1 MNAGRLTMDNNAI
14 NPFSENGEFD
24 AFSAGIEPGG
34 LRNTTQIKV
43 LITFI
48 AGRLKEAITSDML
61 LEALQMHGLANYFEA
76 TQALDE
82 LLENGSLIESE
93 GRLHI
98 TPKGTLAVAELS
110 DDVPRTVKETAL
122 ADAINLQLMEKREG
136 ENTVEIEPCSNG
148 FNVTF
153 KVTHKGNDLM
163 SLTVYAADLEQAQLI
178 KHNFLKEPSR
188 VYSTVITSL
197 FI

>member
-1 MNAGRLTMDNNAI
+1 MNAGRQKMDNEFLGLSND
-14 NPFSENGEFD
+14 NEFD
-24 AFSAGIEPGG
+24 AFSAGVEPGG

-48 AGRLKEAITSDML
+48 VGRLKEPISSDMM
-61 LEALQMHGLANYFEA
+61 LETLQVHGLANYFEA

-82 LLENGSLIESE
+82 LLANGNLTDTE
-93 GRLHI
+93 GKLQI
-98 TPKGTLAVAELS
+98 TPKGRLSVAELS
-110 DDVPRTVKETAL
+110 DDIPRSVKETAL

-136 ENTVEIEPCSNG
+136 ENSVEIEPTKNG

-153 KVTHKGNDLM
+153 KVTHKSNVLM

>member
-1 MNAGRLTMDNNAI
+1 MDNNI
-14 NPFSENGEFD
+14 NAFSENGEFD
-24 AFSAGIEPGG
+24 AFSAGVEPGG

-48 AGRLKEAITSDML
+48 VNRMKEAVSGEMM
-61 LEALQMHGLANYFEA
+61 LEALQVHGLANYFEA

-82 LLENGSLIESE
+82 LLANGSLSESE
-93 GRLHI
+93 GKLYI
-98 TPKGTLAVAELS
+98 TPKGRLAVAELS

-122 ADAINLQLMEKREG
+122 ADTINLQLMEKREG
-136 ENTVEIEPCSNG
+136 ENTVEIEPSGNG

-153 KVTHKGNDLM
+153 KVTHKGNVLM
-163 SLTVYAADLEQAQLI
+163 ALTVYAADLEQAQLI
-178 KHNFLKEPSR
+178 KHNFIKDPSR

-197 FI
+197 FV

>member
-1 MNAGRLTMDNNAI
+1 MDNN
-14 NPFSENGEFD
+14 FSEINDFD
-24 AFSAGIEPGG
+24 AFSAGVEPGG
-34 LRNTTQIKV
+34 LRNTTQIKL

-48 AGRLKEAITSDML
+48 AGRLKEPVSSDMM
-61 LEALQMHGLANYFEA
+61 LEALQVHGLANYFEA

-82 LLENGSLIESE
+82 LIANGNISLAE
-93 GRLHI
+93 GKLYI
-98 TPKGTLAVAELS
+98 TPKGKLSVAELS
-110 DDVPRTVKETAL
+110 EDIPRSVKETAL

-136 ENTVEIEPCSNG
+136 ENSVEIEPVKNG

-153 KVTHKGNDLM
+153 KVIHKDNVLM
-163 SLTVYAADLEQAQLI
+163 SLTVYAADLEQAQII

-188 VYSTVITSL
+188 VYSTVVTTL

>member
-122 ADAINLQLMEKREG
+122 ADAI
-136 ENTVEIEPCSNG
+136 
-148 FNVTF
+148 F
-153 KVTHKGNDLM
+153 
-163 SLTVYAADLEQAQLI
+163 SLWRSAKAKTRLKSSPAQTASTL
-178 KHNFLKEPSR
+178 PSR
-188 VYSTVITSL
+188 LLTRVMTL
-197 FI
+197 CR

>member
-1 MNAGRLTMDNNAI
+1 MDKSFTPFEENN
-14 NPFSENGEFD
+14 EFD

-43 LITFI
+43 LITFVV
-48 AGRLKEAITSDML
+48 GRLKEAITSDML
-61 LEALQMHGLANYFEA
+61 LEALQVHGLANYFEA

-82 LLENGSLIESE
+82 LLANGNLTESE
-93 GRLHI
+93 NKLYI
-98 TPKGTLAVAELS
+98 TPKGKLSVAELS

-136 ENTVEIEPCSNG
+136 ENTVEIEPASNG

-153 KVTHKGNDLM
+153 KVKHKENTLM

>member
-1 MNAGRLTMDNNAI
+1 MDNNI
-14 NPFSENGEFD
+14 NAYSENGEFD

-82 LLENGSLIESE
+82 LLANGSLTESE
-93 GRLHI
+93 GKLQI

-110 DDVPRTVKETAL
+110 DEVPRTVKETAL
-122 ADAINLQLMEKREG
+122 ADAINLQIMEKREG

-153 KVTHKGNDLM
+153 KVVHKDNVLM

>member
-1 MNAGRLTMDNNAI
+1 MDNNNI
-14 NPFSENGEFD
+14 NRFSENGEFD
-24 AFSAGIEPGG
+24 AFSAGVEPGG

-48 AGRLKEAITSDML
+48 ANRLKEPVGCEMM
-61 LEALQMHGLANYFEA
+61 LEALQVHGLANYFEA

-82 LLENGSLIESE
+82 LLANGSLAESE
-93 GRLHI
+93 GKLYI
-98 TPKGTLAVAELS
+98 TPKGKLAVAELS
-110 DDVPRTVKETAL
+110 DDIPRTVKETAL

-136 ENTVEIEPCSNG
+136 ENTVEIEPASNG

-153 KVTHKGNDLM
+153 KVTHKGNVLM
-163 SLTVYAADLEQAQLI
+163 ALTVYAADLEQAQLI
-178 KHNFLKEPSR
+178 KHNFIKDPSR

-197 FI
+197 FV

>member
-1 MNAGRLTMDNNAI
+1 MDNNY
-14 NPFSENGEFD
+14 SENNEFD
-24 AFSAGIEPGG
+24 AFSAGVEPGG

-48 AGRLKEAITSDML
+48 AGRLKEPISSDMM
-61 LEALQMHGLANYFEA
+61 LEALQVHGLANYFEA

-82 LLENGSLIESE
+82 LLANGNIMLAE
-93 GRLHI
+93 GKLQI
-98 TPKGTLAVAELS
+98 TPKGRLSVAELS
-110 DDVPRTVKETAL
+110 EDIPRSVKETAL
-122 ADAINLQLMEKREG
+122 ADAINLQILEKREG
-136 ENTVEIEPCSNG
+136 ENSVEIEPAPNG

-153 KVTHKGNDLM
+153 KVTHKDNVLM
-163 SLTVYAADLEQAQLI
+163 ALTVYAADLEQAQLI

-188 VYSTVITSL
+188 VYSTVITTL

>member
-1 MNAGRLTMDNNAI
+1 MDNNL
-14 NPFSENGEFD
+14 SENNEFD
-24 AFSAGIEPGG
+24 AFSAGVEPGG
-34 LRNTTQIKV
+34 LRNTTQIKL

-48 AGRLKEAITSDML
+48 AGRLKEPISSDMM
-61 LEALQMHGLANYFEA
+61 LEALQVHGLANYFEA

-82 LLENGSLIESE
+82 LLANGNISLAE
-93 GRLHI
+93 GKLYI
-98 TPKGTLAVAELS
+98 TPKGKLSVAELS
-110 DDVPRTVKETAL
+110 EDIPRSVKETAL

-136 ENTVEIEPCSNG
+136 ENSVEIEPTQNG

-153 KVTHKGNDLM
+153 KVIHKNNVLM
-163 SLTVYAADLEQAQLI
+163 ALTVYAADLEQAQII

-188 VYSTVITSL
+188 VYSTVITTL